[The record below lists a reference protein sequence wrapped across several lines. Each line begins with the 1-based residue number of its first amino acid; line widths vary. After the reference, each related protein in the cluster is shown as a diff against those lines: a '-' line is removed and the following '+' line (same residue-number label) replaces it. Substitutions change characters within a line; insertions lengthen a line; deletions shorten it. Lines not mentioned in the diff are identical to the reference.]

1 MNEKILVIAA
11 HPDDEILGCGAT
23 MYKHTKKGDDVF
35 VLILGA
41 GIESRFTKNLN
52 NKKIDLKKKKLYKEC
67 INANKILKVKKV
79 FFEYISDNRFDSVDL
94 LDIIKIVEKY
104 IIKLNPSRIYTHSHK
119 DLNIDHR
126 KTF

>member
-52 NKKIDLKKKKLYKEC
+52 NKKIDLKKKK
-67 INANKILKVKKV
+67 
-79 FFEYISDNRFDSVDL
+79 
-94 LDIIKIVEKY
+94 IIQ
-104 IIKLNPSRIYTHSHK
+104 RMH
-119 DLNIDHR
+119 
-126 KTF
+126 